1 MWAPMAR
8 LHTHTRPGD
17 KHGNQKEEFINAR
30 TSIFQ
35 WPPKS
40 MIPSLA
46 VHSYYKSISLWWI
59 RNLKTKRKQ
68 NAHLSDT
75 LEKQRTKTR
84 GMGVMAWTAQGRQPE
99 GRRLLEGK
107 PSTFLPTD
115 SASDL
120 SMEHVIS
127 PFRAPRIYRWP
138 ECSQM
143 NAFLCIERI
152 LTENE
157 RLPHV
162 YQYGWS
168 PVAWNAG
175 EGSGPG

>member
-1 MWAPMAR
+1 M
-8 LHTHTRPGD
+8 H
-17 KHGNQKEEFINAR
+17 R

-46 VHSYYKSISLWWI
+46 VDSYYKSISLWWI

-68 NAHLSDT
+68 NADLSDT
-75 LEKQRTKTR
+75 LEKQCTKTR
-84 GMGVMAWTAQGRQPE
+84 GMGDGLDGSGRATGGQTPA
-99 GRRLLEGK
+99 EGK
-107 PSTFLPTD
+107 PSTFLPMD
-115 SASDL
+115 SASDV

-127 PFRAPRIYRWP
+127 PFRAPKIYRWP

-157 RLPHV
+157 RLPYV

-175 EGSGPG
+175 EESGLG